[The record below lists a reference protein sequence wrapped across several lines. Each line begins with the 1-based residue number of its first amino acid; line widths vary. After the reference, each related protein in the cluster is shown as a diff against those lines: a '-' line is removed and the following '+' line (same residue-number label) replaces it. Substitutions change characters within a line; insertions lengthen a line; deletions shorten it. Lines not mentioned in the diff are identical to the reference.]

1 MDLGLVEKF
10 RKVRMRELTGHE
22 EVRMG
27 ELTGHEKVRRHSL
40 DLGPGV

>member
-1 MDLGLVEKF
+1 
-10 RKVRMRELTGHE
+10 MRELIGHE